1 MNILDTFSVQV
12 VSVAQ
17 DEEALTVQTVALAAA
32 LDEFIARLSDAG
44 LLVAV
49 TDEVATVLG

>member
-1 MNILDTFSVQV
+1 MDILDTFAVQV

-17 DEEALTVQTVALAAA
+17 DDDALTVQTVALAAA